1 MKLLNL
7 SKKFNTSSGTQVIFD
22 ETNFVF
28 DHELMSIAIRGRS
41 GSGKST
47 LLAILSGFEF
57 NYEGNYE
64 IEHID
69 FSTNKKKLTEYRLQH
84 FGIIS
89 QEPLFLEDRNI
100 FENLAFPLR
109 LMKIDKKEIKRRI
122 IEELKELNLEHL
134 MKKYP
139 NTLSGGEKQRIAI
152 VRALI
157 KRPKYVIADEP
168 TSELDEATELQILDY
183 FKNKQEGGV
192 RFIIATHSDTIA
204 NRCDEILLISHHK
217 LSIIMKGER

>member
-7 SKKFNTSSGTQVIFD
+7 SKKFNTSSGTQIIFN

-28 DHELMSIAIRGRS
+28 DNKLMSIAIRGRS

-47 LLAILSGFEF
+47 LLSILSGFEF
-57 NYEGNYE
+57 NYEGKYE
-64 IEHID
+64 IENID
-69 FSTNKKKLTEYRLQH
+69 FSTNKKKLNAYRLQY

-109 LMKIDKKEIKRRI
+109 LMKINKKEIKRRI

-183 FKNKQEGGV
+183 FKNKQASGV
-192 RFIIATHSDTIA
+192 RFIIVTHSDTIA
-204 NRCDEILLISHHK
+204 NRCDEILFISNHK
-217 LSIIMKGER
+217 LVSNH